1 MTTKK
6 RGGASEEGARFVVET
21 TRRRRRRRKSV
32 APLGP
37 PAHGPAALTLG
48 SSFLIPGLMGAEP
61 ARQTTR
67 RARTGRAG
75 ANIVFLFLFSFASF
89 LLWRRSAR
97 DASSASLL
105 CFLPTQPGWKT
116 KNDRRTHSS
125 PRPCTTNPHL
135 NLLRQLSFFL
145 HKKRQRPK
153 GGDPHTPTRT
163 PPPNREQKKRE
174 RGREKSRGKN
184 LRKWKKRAF
193 VSFSFFWYGGK
204 GSAD

>member
-1 MTTKK
+1 VTTKK

-75 ANIVFLFLFSFASF
+75 ANIVFFCFL
-89 LLWRRSAR
+89 
-97 DASSASLL
+97 SLL
-105 CFLPTQPGWKT
+105 FYCGVGRRETHRRRHCSVFSPHRQAGKQ

-135 NLLRQLSFFL
+135 NLFRQLSFFL
-145 HKKRQRPK
+145 HTKKRQRPK